1 MQINNKYSSLFSE
14 IMYGN
19 TCHINLPIE
28 VFTDSKSLIDAFKP
42 TIFVNDK
49 RFKY

>member
-14 IMYGN
+14 IIYGN
-19 TCHINLPIE
+19 IGHITLPIE
-28 VFTDSKSLIDAFKP
+28 VFTDSKSLTDAFKS